1 MPADLRTLDDSDEG
15 SSISANHR
23 GKVFRPF
30 SSLGMD
36 GSNIEGTGIG
46 LTISRHLIERLGGN
60 LDFDSK
66 ADESSACWLEQP
78 ITSR

>member
-1 MPADLRTLDDSDEG
+1 
-15 SSISANHR
+15 
-23 GKVFRPF
+23 
-30 SSLGMD
+30 MD